1 MQEILSHAT
10 QHGLIAHGFYGADG
24 KILILDEW
32 PDAQSF
38 QEFFAQSESQI
49 VPMMAAAEICGAPN
63 PVFWR
68 KLETNDDYGWGA

>member
-1 MQEILSHAT
+1 
-10 QHGLIAHGFYGADG
+10 
-24 KILILDEW
+24 LILDEW